1 MTGQP
6 VGGVA
11 VKAFPVAR
19 SEVRLLVPALTFIA
33 LVVAAV
39 ASLGTPLIT
48 SVATSFHV
56 SLGSAQWTLTV
67 ALLSG
72 AVATPVLGRLGA
84 GPHRRAT
91 ILATLAVVVAGSAL
105 TVLPLPFAWLLAGRA
120 AQGVGLGLT
129 ALMMGVARDHLPEE
143 RSAAVIALISVVSII
158 GAGVG
163 YPLAALLAELGGVRA
178 AYGLGLVVTAAA
190 LLTAW
195 RSMPE
200 APEGRSAHV
209 DVAGAVV
216 LAAALLLVLFLA
228 GERNLWSGHLAVAA
242 GLAVVAVVLL
252 CVWAVIELRGTT
264 PLVDV
269 RAVRHP
275 AVAGANLAM
284 FVGGIGMYLLLTLIT
299 RYAQTPHGAGY
310 GFGLTTFVA
319 GLVLIPFS
327 VLGFVAGKLTPRVRT
342 RIADPL
348 LLAGSAVVV
357 GGGFALFA
365 AARSDLAELFAA
377 MGVLGF
383 GVGGFSAA
391 MPGVILAVTP
401 KSETSSAM
409 SFNYVVRSVGYS
421 LGSAIGGLILAAG
434 TGPGHLFPDDSAYTT
449 AALVGIGAM
458 AITTLASLAL
468 ARRRSSETNPYVRCT
483 HPNTGGSMS
492 KGYWVSAY
500 RTISDPEKLAAYN
513 KLAGPAVEAGGGRIL
528 ARGSR
533 VVAHDA
539 GIAERTVLIEFDSFE
554 QAVAAHE
561 SAAYQEALVAL
572 SDGVERDFRI
582 VEGID

>member
-19 SEVRLLVPALTFIA
+19 SEARLLVPALMFIA

-72 AVATPVLGRLGA
+72 AVATPALGRLGA
-84 GPHRRAT
+84 SPHRRTT

-105 TVLPLPFAWLLAGRA
+105 TVLPLPFAWLLVGRA

-143 RSAAVIALISVVSII
+143 RSAAVIALISII

-228 GERNLWSGHLAVAA
+228 GERNLWSRHLAVAA

-252 CVWAVIELRGTT
+252 CVWAVIELRSTT

-284 FVGGIGMYLLLTLIT
+284 FVGGLGMYLLLTLIT

-342 RIADPL
+342 RISDPL

-449 AALVGIGAM
+449 AALVGVGAM
-458 AITTLASLAL
+458 AITTLTCLAL
-468 ARRRSSETNPYVRCT
+468 ARRRSSETNP
-483 HPNTGGSMS
+483 
-492 KGYWVSAY
+492 
-500 RTISDPEKLAAYN
+500 
-513 KLAGPAVEAGGGRIL
+513 
-528 ARGSR
+528 
-533 VVAHDA
+533 
-539 GIAERTVLIEFDSFE
+539 
-554 QAVAAHE
+554 
-561 SAAYQEALVAL
+561 
-572 SDGVERDFRI
+572 
-582 VEGID
+582 

>member
-6 VGGVA
+6 PGGVA
-11 VKAFPVAR
+11 GNAFPAPG
-19 SEVRLLVPALTFIA
+19 SEARLLVPALMFIA

-84 GPHRRAT
+84 GPHRRAA
-91 ILATLAVVVAGSAL
+91 ILVTLAVVVAGSAL
-105 TVLPLPFAWLLAGRA
+105 TVLPLPFAWLLVGRA

-143 RSAAVIALISVVSII
+143 RGTAVIALISVVSII

-195 RSMPE
+195 RSIPD

-252 CVWAVIELRGTT
+252 CVWAVIELRSTT

-310 GFGLTTFVA
+310 GYGFGLTTFVA

-327 VLGFVAGKLTPRVRT
+327 ALGFLAGKLTPRIRT
-342 RIADPL
+342 RIDGPL
-348 LLAGSAVVV
+348 LLAGSALVV

-365 AARSDLAELFAA
+365 TARSDLAELFAA

-391 MPGVILAVTP
+391 MPGVILAVTT

-421 LGSAIGGLILAAG
+421 LGSAIGGLILTSG
-434 TGPGHLFPDDSAYTT
+434 TAPGQLFPDDSSYTT

-458 AITTLASLAL
+458 AITTLTSLAL
-468 ARRRSSETNPYVRCT
+468 ARRRPSQTNP
-483 HPNTGGSMS
+483 
-492 KGYWVSAY
+492 
-500 RTISDPEKLAAYN
+500 
-513 KLAGPAVEAGGGRIL
+513 
-528 ARGSR
+528 
-533 VVAHDA
+533 
-539 GIAERTVLIEFDSFE
+539 
-554 QAVAAHE
+554 
-561 SAAYQEALVAL
+561 
-572 SDGVERDFRI
+572 
-582 VEGID
+582 

>member
-1 MTGQP
+1 MTRGALPDQTEP
-6 VGGVA
+6 
-11 VKAFPVAR
+11 
-19 SEVRLLVPALTFIA
+19 RLLVPSLMFIA

-39 ASLGTPLIT
+39 ASLGAPLIT
-48 SVATSFHV
+48 SVATSYGV
-56 SLGSAQWTLTV
+56 SLGSAQWTLTI

-105 TVLPLPFAWLLAGRA
+105 TVLPLPFAWLLVGRT

-129 ALMMGVARDHLPEE
+129 ALMMGVARDHLSEA
-143 RSAAVIALISVVSII
+143 RSAATVATISVVSII
-158 GAGVG
+158 GIGVG
-163 YPLAALLAELGGVRA
+163 YPLAGLLTELGGVRA
-178 AYGLGLVVTAAA
+178 AYGFGLLVTAVA
-190 LLTAW
+190 LLTAS
-195 RSMPE
+195 RSIPE

-209 DVAGAVV
+209 DVPGAVV
-216 LAAALLLVLFLA
+216 LAGALLLVLFLA
-228 GERNLWSGHLAVAA
+228 GERNLWSRHLAVAG

-252 CVWAVIELRGTT
+252 SAWVVLELRSTA

-269 RAVRHP
+269 RAMRHP
-275 AVAGANLAM
+275 AVAGANLTM

-299 RYAQTPHGAGY
+299 RYAQTPDGAGY

-319 GLVLIPFS
+319 GLILVPFS
-327 VLGFVAGKLTPRVRT
+327 VLGFVAGKLTPRFRT
-342 RIADPL
+342 RVADPL

-365 AARSDLAELFAA
+365 VARSNLAELFLA

-409 SFNYVVRSVGYS
+409 SFNYVVRSVGFS

-434 TGPGHLFPDDSAYTT
+434 TGSGHLLPDDSAYTT
-449 AALVGIGAM
+449 AALVGIGAVT
-458 AITTLASLAL
+458 ITTLASLVL
-468 ARRRSSETNPYVRCT
+468 ARRRS
-483 HPNTGGSMS
+483 
-492 KGYWVSAY
+492 
-500 RTISDPEKLAAYN
+500 
-513 KLAGPAVEAGGGRIL
+513 
-528 ARGSR
+528 
-533 VVAHDA
+533 
-539 GIAERTVLIEFDSFE
+539 
-554 QAVAAHE
+554 
-561 SAAYQEALVAL
+561 
-572 SDGVERDFRI
+572 
-582 VEGID
+582 

>member
-1 MTGQP
+1 MTGWS
-6 VGGVA
+6 VGRVS
-11 VKAFPVAR
+11 VK
-19 SEVRLLVPALTFIA
+19 SEESDAGSEHSETPLLVPSLLFIA

-48 SVATSFHV
+48 SVATAFHV
-56 SLGSAQWTLTV
+56 SLDSAQWTLTI

-84 GPHRRAT
+84 GPHRRGT

-143 RSAAVIALISVVSII
+143 RGKATIAVVSVVSII

-163 YPLAALLAELGGVRA
+163 YPLAALLTQFGGVRT
-178 AYGLGLVVTAAA
+178 AYGLGLFVTAVAF
-190 LLTAW
+190 LTAW
-195 RSMPE
+195 RSIPA

-209 DVAGAVV
+209 DTADALV
-216 LAAALLLVLFLA
+216 LAGGLFLVLFLA
-228 GERNLWSGHLAVAA
+228 SQRSLWSHHLAVAVGLAIGA
-242 GLAVVAVVLL
+242 GLLL
-252 CVWAVIELRGTT
+252 CLWTVLELRSKT

-275 AVAGANLAM
+275 AVAGANIAM

-299 RYAQTPHGAGY
+299 RYAQTPHSAGY

-319 GLVLIPFS
+319 GLVLVPFS
-327 VLGFVAGKLTPRVRT
+327 ALGFVAGRLTPRVGR
-342 RIADPL
+342 RIEGPV

-357 GGGFALFA
+357 AGGFALFA
-365 AARSDLAELFAA
+365 AARSNLAELFVA

-383 GVGGFSAA
+383 GVGSFSAA

-421 LGSAIGGLILAAG
+421 LGSAIGGLVLATG
-434 TGPGHLFPDDSAYTT
+434 TEAGHLFPTDGAYTT
-449 AALVGIGAM
+449 AALIGIGAM
-458 AITTLASLAL
+458 ALTTMTSVAL
-468 ARRRSSETNPYVRCT
+468 ARRRAPEAKSTAAP
-483 HPNTGGSMS
+483 TG
-492 KGYWVSAY
+492 
-500 RTISDPEKLAAYN
+500 AA
-513 KLAGPAVEAGGGRIL
+513 
-528 ARGSR
+528 
-533 VVAHDA
+533 
-539 GIAERTVLIEFDSFE
+539 
-554 QAVAAHE
+554 
-561 SAAYQEALVAL
+561 
-572 SDGVERDFRI
+572 
-582 VEGID
+582 

>member
-1 MTGQP
+1 MTGSP

-11 VKAFPVAR
+11 EKAFPAAR
-19 SEVRLLVPALTFIA
+19 SEARLLVPALMFIA

-158 GAGVG
+158 GTGVG

-190 LLTAW
+190 LLIAW
-195 RSMPE
+195 RSVPE
-200 APEGRSAHV
+200 APEGRSARV
-209 DVAGAVV
+209 DVTGAVV

-228 GERNLWSGHLAVAA
+228 GERNLWNRHLAVAA
-242 GLAVVAVVLL
+242 GLAVVAVALL
-252 CVWAVIELRGTT
+252 CVWVVIELRSTT

-319 GLVLIPFS
+319 GLALIPFS

-348 LLAGSAVVV
+348 ILAGSAVVV

-365 AARSDLAELFAA
+365 AARSDPAELFAA

-391 MPGVILAVTP
+391 MPGAILAVTP

-434 TGPGHLFPDDSAYTT
+434 TRPGHLFPDDNAYTT
-449 AALVGIGAM
+449 AALVGLGAM
-458 AITTLASLAL
+458 AITTLTSLAL
-468 ARRRSSETNPYVRCT
+468 ARRRSSETKPYVGCT
-483 HPNTGGSMS
+483 HPHTGGSMP

-513 KLAGPAVEAGGGRIL
+513 KLAGPAVRAGGGRIL
-528 ARGSR
+528 ARDSR

-539 GIAERTVLIEFDSFE
+539 GIAGRTILIEFDSFE
-554 QAVAAHE
+554 QAVATRE
-561 SAAYQEALVAL
+561 SAAYQEALAAL

>member
-1 MTGQP
+1 M
-6 VGGVA
+6 
-11 VKAFPVAR
+11 AR
-19 SEVRLLVPALTFIA
+19 SEARPLVPALVFIA

-105 TVLPLPFAWLLAGRA
+105 TVLPLPLPFAWLLVGRA

-195 RSMPE
+195 RCMPE

-228 GERNLWSGHLAVAA
+228 GERNLWSRHLAVAA
-242 GLAVVAVVLL
+242 GLAVLAVVLL
-252 CVWAVIELRGTT
+252 CVWVVIELRGTT

-319 GLVLIPFS
+319 GLVLVPFS

-365 AARSDLAELFAA
+365 AARSDSAELFVA

-434 TGPGHLFPDDSAYTT
+434 TGRGHLFPDDSAYTT

-458 AITTLASLAL
+458 AITTLTGLAL
-468 ARRRSSETNPYVRCT
+468 ARRRSSETNPYVTRT
-483 HPNTGGSMS
+483 HPHTGGSMP
-492 KGYWVSAY
+492 KGYWVSVY

-513 KLAGPAVEAGGGRIL
+513 KLAGPAVQAGGGRVL
-528 ARGSR
+528 VRGGR
-533 VVAHDA
+533 VVAYDA
-539 GIAERTVLIEFDSFE
+539 GIAERTILIEFDSFE
-554 QAVAAHE
+554 QAVAARE
-561 SAAYQEALVAL
+561 SAAYQEALAAL